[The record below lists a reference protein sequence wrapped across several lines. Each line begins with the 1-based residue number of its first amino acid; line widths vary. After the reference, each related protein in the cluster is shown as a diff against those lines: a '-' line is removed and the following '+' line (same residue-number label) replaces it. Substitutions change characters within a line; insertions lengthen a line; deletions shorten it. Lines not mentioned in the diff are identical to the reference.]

1 MHGIGR
7 RARNRLRLACFRL
20 GRCTGRLSRL
30 SLRRMLPDVVLQK
43 LEGLPVQS
51 GVYLF
56 RDKKGVV
63 VYVGKAK
70 SLRSRVRSYFQD
82 ASGDN
87 RLFIPIL
94 QRTIG
99 DLDTIIT
106 ANEKEAT
113 ILENNLIKEH
123 QPRYNVKLRDDK
135 DFITLRLG
143 ALRRAEASTQ
153 VVGSGSRP
161 RTSRGGGLG
170 DMDGEGRGS
179 AEVVG
184 SGARGRT
191 SRGGGDSG
199 VDGEEGQDPPAVPG
213 VPESAD
219 SGERSAALW
228 SRLEVVR
235 RPTPDGARYFGPY
248 HSATAARRTL
258 HLVNKHFQLRTCRDA
273 EFVRRKRPCL
283 QHQIKRCPAPCVLPV
298 DRPWYAEQVDA
309 VAKFLEGRHDEL
321 SRELLAKMK
330 SAALETRFELA
341 GIYRDQLRAVEKV
354 RQEQR
359 VVTIDDINRDVVGFY
374 REGELVE
381 IALLLVRAGK
391 LADVVTY
398 SIKQT
403 EIPDEEIVAAFLAQ
417 HYGPSLVP
425 MAAEADGEGLPPDA
439 PAPIAPFAA
448 LVPDEVILPREPEG
462 VLGIAEWLT
471 ERAGHKVVL
480 LTPKRGHRVD
490 LLTMA
495 NDNAQ
500 HAFFEKQRQAD
511 DVQERLRDL
520 QQRLRLPMLPRRI
533 ECCDISHLGGRDTV
547 GAIVAMTDGVLDK
560 KRYRTFNVRG
570 AVRPEEAQGLNDDYG
585 SMYEVLARRFRRAL
599 IAKAA
604 PEGTAGSD
612 GTVAGAGS
620 ADPPRSA
627 APDEATIEPRDP
639 ENRESG
645 DADWDAPDLFVVDGG
660 RGQLGVAQAAASDL
674 GLHDLS
680 IVALAKERENLAGE
694 TLVDRIY
701 LPGQKNP
708 IALKSSTT
716 SLFLLARLRDE
727 AHRFSNRARMRIGKK
742 RRFHSPLD
750 DVKGL
755 GPKAKKA
762 LLSHVGNVAA
772 IRIADDATL
781 LAVPGV
787 RGRHVKALRAA
798 HPKDP
803 GSDVPAAASDPATR
817 PISVCNGANG
827 SEPLP
832 RSTLPAEPIMP
843 TPNVGRQP
851 R

>member
-1 MHGIGR
+1 MSPAPH
-7 RARNRLRLACFRL
+7 AQ
-20 GRCTGRLSRL
+20 
-30 SLRRMLPDVVLQK
+30 LPDVVLQK

-56 RDKKGVV
+56 KDKKGLV

-82 ASGDN
+82 ASSDN

-106 ANEKEAT
+106 ANEKEAA
-113 ILENNLIKEH
+113 ILENNLVKEH
-123 QPRYNVKLRDDK
+123 RPRYNVKLRDDK

-143 ALRRAEASTQ
+143 PMPQEEEEEEEEE
-153 VVGSGSRP
+153 
-161 RTSRGGGLG
+161 
-170 DMDGEGRGS
+170 EGRPS
-179 AEVVG
+179 STV
-184 SGARGRT
+184 
-191 SRGGGDSG
+191 SG
-199 VDGEEGQDPPAVPG
+199 VADGVDPEG
-213 VPESAD
+213 
-219 SGERSAALW
+219 RRAALW

-258 HLVNKHFQLRTCRDA
+258 HLVNKHFQLRTCRDV
-273 EFVRRKRPCL
+273 EFARRKRPCL

-298 DRPWYAEQVDA
+298 DRSWYAEQVDA

-321 SRELLAKMK
+321 SRELEARMK
-330 SAALETRFELA
+330 TAALETRFELA
-341 GIYRDQLRAVEKV
+341 TIYRDQLRAVEKV

-359 VVTIDDINRDVVGFY
+359 VVTIDDIDRDVVGFY

-398 SIKQT
+398 SIKQA

-417 HYGPSLVP
+417 HYAPSLGPSE
-425 MAAEADGEGLPPDA
+425 AADGGLPPA
-439 PAPIAPFAA
+439 AFTAFAA

-471 ERAGHKVVL
+471 DGAGHKVVL

-490 LLTMA
+490 LLAMA
-495 NDNAQ
+495 NDNAK

-520 QQRLRLPMLPRRI
+520 QQRLRLPVLPRRI

-547 GAIVAMTDGVLDK
+547 GAIVAMTDGVMDK

-570 AVRPEEAQGLNDDYG
+570 AVRPEEANGLNDDYG

-599 IAKAA
+599 VVSHPGDPESGSALPPARLGSSVLVGHPESRSALPPARLRSTDLASRTRRGGVMPLPSSSPAGLTVALDVEGSDAA
-604 PEGTAGSD
+604 PPRAPRQDETLGSPFAYPAAGGRPLEPVGLEEDTARAVTHAVES
-612 GTVAGAGS
+612 
-620 ADPPRSA
+620 
-627 APDEATIEPRDP
+627 EPGNGD
-639 ENRESG
+639 NGESG

-660 RGQLGVAQAAASDL
+660 RGQLAVAQAAANDL
-674 GLHDLS
+674 GLHDLA

-694 TLVDRIY
+694 TLVDRVY
-701 LPGQKNP
+701 LPGQK
-708 IALKSSTT
+708 KS
-716 SLFLLARLRDE
+716 DCPE
-727 AHRFSNRARMRIGKK
+727 EQY
-742 RRFHSPLD
+742 
-750 DVKGL
+750 
-755 GPKAKKA
+755 
-762 LLSHVGNVAA
+762 NVAISA
-772 IRIADDATL
+772 CA
-781 LAVPGV
+781 LA
-787 RGRHVKALRAA
+787 
-798 HPKDP
+798 
-803 GSDVPAAASDPATR
+803 
-817 PISVCNGANG
+817 
-827 SEPLP
+827 
-832 RSTLPAEPIMP
+832 
-843 TPNVGRQP
+843 
-851 R
+851 